1 MPGFFTPSDNVAS
14 ALVQA
19 AAHVH
24 DPVWRLPLHAPY
36 SQQLESEI
44 ADIVNASPEPYGGAI
59 TAALFLQA
67 FVPADCEWV
76 HFDIMAWNNRARPGR
91 PKGGEAMGL
100 RAVYTYLS
108 ERFAP
113 SA

>member
-1 MPGFFTPSDNVAS
+1 
-14 ALVQA
+14 
-19 AAHVH
+19 
-24 DPVWRLPLHAPY
+24 
-36 SQQLESEI
+36 
-44 ADIVNASPEPYGGAI
+44 
-59 TAALFLQA
+59 LFLQA

-100 RAVYTYLS
+100 RAVYAYLS